1 MNPAQIGQLINEN
14 KMGDALKIL
23 LAIPDKT
30 TWIQNALAVC
40 YMRQGNAE
48 KAVSVLLDA
57 VYQKNSVVI
66 KSGVADTTKL
76 NLAAAMLLAGRV
88 EGGLSVLNEVNH
100 DLPMKKQLENA
111 IQIWKKQQSIGSK
124 ILMALGVYPTQKPV
138 ILDFPPGQIEVDLKT
153 EYFTR

>member
-23 LAIPDKT
+23 LGIPDKT
-30 TWIQNALAVC
+30 NWIQNALAVC

-48 KAVSVLLDA
+48 KAVSTLLDA

-66 KSGVADTTKL
+66 KPGVSDTTKL

-88 EGGLSVLNEVNH
+88 EGGLSVLNEVQH
-100 DLPMKKQLENA
+100 DLPMKKQMENA
-111 IQIWKKQQSIGSK
+111 FQNWKKQQPIGSK
-124 ILMALGVYPTQKPV
+124 ILMALGVYPTDKPV
-138 ILDFPPGQIEVDLKT
+138 SMDFPPGQIEVDLKA
-153 EYFTR
+153 EHFAR